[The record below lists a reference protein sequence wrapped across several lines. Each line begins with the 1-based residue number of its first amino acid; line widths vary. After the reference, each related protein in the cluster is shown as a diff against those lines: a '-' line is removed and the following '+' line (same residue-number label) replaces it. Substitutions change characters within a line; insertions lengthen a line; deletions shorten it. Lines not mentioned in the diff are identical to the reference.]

1 MFNGIKIIL
10 EIRVLEKEN
19 LEATL
24 LIIKNSY
31 SKLLAIQTTKGPHR
45 KQSNRIKGKVEEKI

>member
-1 MFNGIKIIL
+1 MASKL

-24 LIIKNSY
+24 FFIKNSY

-45 KQSNRIKGKVEEKI
+45 KQSNRKIGKVEVKI